1 MREEGFAMVE
11 SVMEQAAHSGNLGLV
26 RWLRAEGCPWDK
38 WTCFTAIRSGRVEV
52 LRWGRENG
60 CPWDAWTRDKAAEK
74 FGYTDSFGNLV
85 DDWGHPVDEDEDW
98 ADS

>member
-1 MREEGFAMVE
+1 MVE

-26 RWLRAEGCPWDK
+26 QWLRAEGCPWDN

-60 CPWDAWTRDKAAEK
+60 CRGTAGSGPRQRGGGGEK
-74 FGYTDSFGNLV
+74 LGYTDDLGV
-85 DDWGHPVDEDEDW
+85 DDNG
-98 ADS
+98 ARSFLGKM